1 MDVHAVKSYSTADC
15 TSQTQSLQPTAT
27 ETRTENCAAVTVTRT
42 DSVRVQHGHAY
53 GLAKHGEALHSKTTT
68 STEVTAAGNTCSS
81 ASTVSNSSHLP
92 SSNKTTSKTSS
103 GGLHGTTA
111 NGNASGTKGAT
122 QGNSQEGGVLGATA
136 SAGSSGPEG
145 GVLGAIESASGGSCR
160 SPASRSGLP

>member
-1 MDVHAVKSYSTADC
+1 M
-15 TSQTQSLQPTAT
+15 
-27 ETRTENCAAVTVTRT
+27 TVTRT

-53 GLAKHGEALHSKTTT
+53 GLAKHGEALHSKTT

-145 GVLGAIESASGGSCR
+145 GVLGAIESASGGVL
-160 SPASRSGLP
+160 PFTGFPLWLAVIAALVLIVLGLVLRRHARATT